1 MRFRPLYRR
10 LRPWPSVTAISLP
23 FLEPREQGAGDF
35 PGWRRPAI
43 AALVSVHFLYQRP
56 QGSDQLGDR
65 TGARAF
71 GAWAQ
76 IAAEQV
82 RSVGILPLSTKTV
95 GRVDYLRRH
104 ARLLLRLPV
113 WGSGASRL
121 RLPELVRR

>member
-43 AALVSVHFLYQRP
+43 AALVSVHFLYQRL

-95 GRVDYLRRH
+95 GRVDNLRRH
-104 ARLLLRLPV
+104 ARLLQAAGVGVR
-113 WGSGASRL
+113 GYRL
-121 RLPELVRR
+121 RVPELA